1 MPHRDFDAARAERE
15 RQVEP
20 VTFTLG
26 GEQFQCVLAP
36 SVGDALDLADA
47 PEPETSL
54 IGSVRAIVRF
64 VDKILVPADRARFA
78 ELIRK
83 MDTPHGPVN
92 AYDLIEVGVWLG
104 EEYAGRPT
112 DPSSD
117 SSGGRDQTTTG
128 STSNSESSSEPAEA
142 SPNSG

>member
-26 GEQFQCVLAP
+26 GETFQCVAP

-47 PEPETSL
+47 PEPESSL
-54 IGSVRAIVRF
+54 IGSVKAIAKF
-64 VDKILVPADRARFA
+64 IDKILIPADRGRFKK
-78 ELIRK
+78 LLRK

-92 AYDLIEVGVWLG
+92 SYDLIEVGMWLA

-112 DPSSD
+112 EPSTD
-117 SSGGRDQTTTG
+117 SSGGRATTG
-128 STSNSESSSEPAEA
+128 DTSSSDTSNEPAEP